1 MASSGSSTS
10 DREIESIL
18 DEWPSEPTQVAR
30 DVIENY
36 ESPDQATPNRLFWFD
51 NGPWKRTVM
60 YRDGVPHKF
69 PDNHMDYV
77 EQVIDYQVPPE
88 YYDDLGQF
96 DGSVTIRRTR
106 GELSAE
112 CHGEPA
118 NFLALNLVHDILS
131 GEKSVEEA
139 RQTYTEIYAR
149 KESGDEPDYIQDFQ
163 FNLLEGDQRDPDEQT
178 LTDEIDTEAEEY
190 VQ

>member
-1 MASSGSSTS
+1 MASSGSSTT
-10 DREIESIL
+10 EQQVAEIL
-18 DEWPSEPTQVAR
+18 DDWPAEPTQVAQ
-30 DVIENY
+30 DVIEKYGTPN
-36 ESPDQATPNRLFWFD
+36 QATSDRLFWFE
-51 NGPWKRTVM
+51 NGPWKRSVM

-69 PDNHMDYV
+69 PDTHIDYF

-96 DGSVTIRRTR
+96 DGSVTVRRTR

-118 NFLALNLVHDILS
+118 NFLALNLAHDILS

-139 RQTYTEIYAR
+139 RQTYTEIYAK
-149 KESGDEPDYIQDFQ
+149 KEAGGEPDYIQEFQ
-163 FNLLEGDQRDPDEQT
+163 FDLPEGEQRDPDEQT
-178 LTDEIDTEAEEY
+178 LTEEIEEDADEQ

>member
-1 MASSGSSTS
+1 MASSGSSTTKE
-10 DREIESIL
+10 EIEDIL
-18 DEWPSEPTQVAR
+18 DDWPAEPTHVAR
-30 DVIENY
+30 DVMENY
-36 ESPDQATPNRLFWFD
+36 DTPDQATHDRLFWFN

-69 PDNHMDYV
+69 PDTHIDYV

-88 YYDDLGQF
+88 RYDDLGRF
-96 DGSVTIRRTR
+96 DGSVTVRRTR

-118 NFLALNLVHDILS
+118 NFLALNLTHDILS
-131 GEKSVEEA
+131 DEKSVEEA

-149 KESGDEPDYIQDFQ
+149 KEAGGEPEYIQGFQ
-163 FNLLEGDQRDPDEQT
+163 FDLPEGQQRDPDEQT
-178 LTDEIDTEAEEY
+178 LTEEIEQETEERVE
-190 VQ
+190 